1 MNIYYRQRQN
11 NFALFNK
18 RQPRIRG
25 RYILGALVLLTVAV
39 FGYWKYKQ
47 HHLLPQRVGQ
57 PTAAAATAT
66 VATSN
71 EEATLASGIHNQNS
85 EQPANNT
92 DNTETVTTQEDS
104 STTHDNAT
112 ATNKG
117 DTEKLS
123 FLTKSA
129 TDKTIAAKATQTKDH
144 PANAPKQLQAQVVT
158 IKPHDN
164 LARIFSRMALPH
176 KEIDAILKSG
186 HSARTLKKL
195 QPGKKLTLVM
205 DNNHSLQQLSFP
217 ITATETLMITRS
229 THNKFRSEVK
239 TLPLETHQSFAK
251 FTVRNTVL
259 ASGKTVGLNQKRM
272 TQLANIFK
280 SNVDFNKGSHSGD
293 KVYVLYQD
301 YYLNGKKTRD
311 GEIIAAEYKTRTNTF
326 QAVRFTDPKGNSGYY
341 APDGTSMQKR
351 FLAAPVKFTH
361 ITSLFNPR
369 RWHPILHQFRHHE
382 GVDYA
387 APHGTPIKSVA
398 SGTIAHL
405 GRKGGYGNA
414 IIIQHDTSYSTLYGH
429 LSKYASGLKRGSHV
443 QQGQLIGYVGST
455 GLATGPHLHFEFRI
469 NGVHRNPLT
478 VALPNGKSITR
489 AYRGKFHAEVKKLL
503 AKLDAHKQ
511 TRLAA
516 KSSKESN
523 S

>member
-57 PTAAAATAT
+57 PTATATAT

-71 EEATLASGIHNQNS
+71 EEATLTTGTHQNS
-85 EQPANNT
+85 EQPAIN
-92 DNTETVTTQEDS
+92 NTETATTQEDDS
-104 STTHDNAT
+104 ITHDAT
-112 ATNKG
+112 VTNKG
-117 DTEKLS
+117 DAEKLS
-123 FLTKSA
+123 LLTKSA
-129 TDKTIAAKATQTKDH
+129 SDKKEAAKTNIQTKGH
-144 PANAPKQLQAQVVT
+144 LANVPKQLQAQVVT

-164 LARIFSRMALPH
+164 LARIFSRMTIPH

-217 ITATETLMITRS
+217 ITATESLIITRS

-259 ASGKTVGLNQKRM
+259 ASGKNAGLNRKRM
-272 TQLANIFK
+272 AQLANIFK
-280 SNVDFNKGSHSGD
+280 SNVDFNKGNHNGD

-301 YYLNGKKTRD
+301 YYLNGKKARD
-311 GEIIAAEYKTRTNTF
+311 GEIIAAEYKTHTNTF

-351 FLAAPVKFTH
+351 FLAAPLKFTH

-369 RWHPILHQFRHHE
+369 RWHPVLHQFRHHQ

-387 APHGTPIKSVA
+387 APRGTPIKSVA
-398 SGTIAHL
+398 GGTIAHL

-429 LSKYASGLKRGSHV
+429 LSKYAAGLKTGSHV
-443 QQGQLIGYVGST
+443 QQGQIIGYVGST

-516 KSSKESN
+516 KSIKQSN